1 MESAALVAVTI
12 QVPETKVTFNVV
24 PPVIV
29 QPVEA
34 PTLNVTAP
42 VPLPPLDDNVAV
54 VPKGTVDGVEM
65 AVKVAWV
72 PVAIVTV
79 VGADDT
85 AL

>member
-72 PVAIVTV
+72 PVVIVNV
-79 VGADDT
+79 CSVEDA

>member
-1 MESAALVAVTI
+1 M

-29 QPVEA
+29 HPVDA

-42 VPLPPLDDNVAV
+42 VPEPPDEERVAV
-54 VPKGTVDGVEM
+54 VPKGTVLGVEI
-65 AVKVAWV
+65 AVRVAWV
-72 PVAIVTV
+72 PVVIVNV
-79 VGADDT
+79 CSVEDA